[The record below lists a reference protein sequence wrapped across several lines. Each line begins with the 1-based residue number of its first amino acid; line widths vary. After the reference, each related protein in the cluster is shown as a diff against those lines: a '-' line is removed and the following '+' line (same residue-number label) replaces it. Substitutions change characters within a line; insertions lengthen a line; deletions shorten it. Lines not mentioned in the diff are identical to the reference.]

1 MNTHVLCSLLGS
13 VIIIGSLSDSR
24 VLFSDCLETRE
35 WGRDSVRHHEQD
47 GQDPRHAH
55 IRDRVR
61 AAAGGGGGG
70 GAARGVRGDQQPRP
84 RPPPGRHLRGG
95 AAAAQGAAQVS
106 RAWHSS

>member
-1 MNTHVLCSLLGS
+1 M
-13 VIIIGSLSDSR
+13 
-24 VLFSDCLETRE
+24 LFSDCLETRE

-70 GAARGVRGDQQPRP
+70 GGAGAGARRVVCEVTSSLAPAPLQAAISVVVL
-84 RPPPGRHLRGG
+84 RPPSVQLRSAELGI
-95 AAAAQGAAQVS
+95 V
-106 RAWHSS
+106 HS